1 MRKPLPITALQEFGV
16 NLAQAVEQLDWSL
29 YDSIQYL
36 QAGQSIITFF
46 QEPIGGPSGK
56 GFELT
61 NMELNGQIPKGQQFL
76 VEGICVEF
84 VPAGDITQAQYSSFA
99 ADSEKIMNSGYL
111 EFKIGSKLYKQHG
124 PLGIFPQQYG
134 LTGWADA
141 DAIVGPTANA
151 YGVNR
156 GPVHMIIPLTLT
168 SNQNFRVDLKWD
180 TAISISAD
188 ALIRVRLVG
197 RLFRNAQ

>member
-1 MRKPLPITALQEFGV
+1 MRKPLPISALQEFGV

-29 YDSIQYL
+29 YDSIAYA
-36 QAGQSIITFF
+36 QAGQTILTFF

-76 VEGICVEF
+76 TEGICVEF
-84 VPAGDITQAQYSSFA
+84 VPPGDLTAAAYSEFAG
-99 ADSEKIMNSGYL
+99 DSEKIMNSGYL

-134 LTGWADA
+134 LTGWADS
-141 DAIVGPTANA
+141 DAFVGPSSNA

-156 GPVHMIIPLTLT
+156 GPVHAIIPLTLV

-180 TAISISAD
+180 AAVAISAI